1 MGEEMHMQRLT
12 TMDQGRQVAQLRQLL
27 HHLDNKTT
35 AMAGSEYRNPVTD
48 YTCRAQLAAERKT
61 LFRGHPLLMGLGNE
75 IPEPGD
81 FLTDDFSG
89 APLLLVRGE
98 DGVVRGFLNVCRH
111 RGSRVAEGRGNRK
124 RFVCPYHAWTYGSG
138 GQLLRIPHDA
148 GFPGVDR
155 ACHGLTPVPV
165 VEKYG
170 LVWAVASP
178 GAEFDIDES
187 LEGAQRDLATFD
199 LGRYSLY
206 ETRVLEQK
214 MNWKLVIDT
223 FLETYH
229 IRVLHP
235 ETLDWLIHSNLGTFE
250 AFGRNSRSIYA
261 RRSVDELRSVPESDW
276 DLVHHTVI
284 VYVLFPNTVLIM
296 QGDHL
301 ETWRVHPVENDP
313 DRARMY
319 VQLYTPEPALT
330 ESAKRHWDR
339 NMDLLMSVVQEE
351 DFPNGEN
358 IQQSFYSGAQEHV
371 TYGRNEPALGH
382 YHESI
387 KRILARAA

>member
-1 MGEEMHMQRLT
+1 MDMQRLT
-12 TMDQGRQVAQLRQLL
+12 TMDQGHQVAQLRQLL
-27 HHLDNKTT
+27 HYLETKTT
-35 AMAGSEYRNPVTD
+35 AMADSEYRNPVTD

-61 LFRGHPLLMGLGNE
+61 LFRGHPLLMGLGSE

-89 APLLLVRGE
+89 VPVLVVRGE

-111 RGSRVAEGRGNRK
+111 RGSRVAQGRGNRR
-124 RFVCPYHAWTYGSG
+124 RFVCPYHGWTYGSD
-138 GQLLRIPHDA
+138 GQLLRIPHDE
-148 GFPGVDR
+148 GFPGVSP
-155 ACHGLTPVPV
+155 ACNSLTPVPV

-170 LVWAVASP
+170 LVWAMTSP
-178 GAEFDIDES
+178 GAEFDIDET
-187 LEGAQRDLATFD
+187 LEGAEGDLATFD

-235 ETLDWLIHSNLGTFE
+235 ETLDWLIHSNVGTFE
-250 AFGRNSRSIYA
+250 ALGRNSRSIYV
-261 RRSVDELRSVPESDW
+261 RRSVEELRSVPESDW
-276 DLVHHTVI
+276 DLVHHAAI
-284 VYVLFPNTVLIM
+284 VYVLFPNTVFIM
-296 QGDHL
+296 QQDHL
-301 ETWRVHPVENDP
+301 ETWRIYPVGDDP

-330 ESAKRHWDR
+330 ESAKRHWER
-339 NMDLLMSVVQEE
+339 NMDLLMSIVLEE

-358 IQQSFYSGAQEHV
+358 IQRSFYSGAQEHV

-387 KRILARAA
+387 KRHLARAA

>member
-1 MGEEMHMQRLT
+1 MQRLT
-12 TMDQGRQVAQLRQLL
+12 TMDQGHQVAQLRQLL
-27 HHLDNKTT
+27 HYLETKTT
-35 AMAGSEYRNPVTD
+35 AMADSEYRNPVTD

-61 LFRGHPLLMGLGNE
+61 LFRGHPLLMGLGSE

-89 APLLLVRGE
+89 VPLLVVRGE

-111 RGSRVAEGRGNRK
+111 RGSRVAQGHGNRR
-124 RFVCPYHAWTYGSG
+124 RFVCPYHGWTYGSD
-138 GQLLRIPHDA
+138 GQLLRIPHDE
-148 GFPGVDR
+148 GFPGVSR
-155 ACHGLTPVPV
+155 ACNGLTPVPV

-170 LVWAVASP
+170 LVWAMTSP
-178 GAEFDIDES
+178 GGEFDIDET
-187 LEGAQRDLATFD
+187 LEGAEGDLATFD

-235 ETLDWLIHSNLGTFE
+235 ETLDWLIHSNVGTFE
-250 AFGRNSRSIYA
+250 AFGRNSRSIYV
-261 RRSVDELRSVPESDW
+261 RRSVEELRSVPESDW
-276 DLVHHTVI
+276 DLVHHTAI
-284 VYVLFPNTVLIM
+284 VYVLFPNTVFIL
-296 QGDHL
+296 QQDHL
-301 ETWRVHPVENDP
+301 ETWRIYPVADDP
-313 DRARMY
+313 DRARLY

-330 ESAKRHWDR
+330 ESAKRHWDK
-339 NMDLLMSVVQEE
+339 NMDLLMSVVLEE

-358 IQQSFYSGAQEHV
+358 IQQGFYSGAQEHV

-387 KRILARAA
+387 KRHLARAA

>member
-1 MGEEMHMQRLT
+1 MQRLT
-12 TMDQGRQVAQLRQLL
+12 TLDQGYQVAQLRQLL
-27 HHLDNKTT
+27 HYLDTKTT
-35 AMAGSEYRNPVTD
+35 AMAESEYRNPVTD
-48 YTCRAQLAAERKT
+48 YTCREQLAAEREQ
-61 LFRGHPLLMGLGNE
+61 LFRRHPLLMGLGNE

-81 FLTDDFSG
+81 FLTDDFTG
-89 APLLLVRGE
+89 VPVLVVRGE
-98 DGVVRGFLNVCRH
+98 DGVACGFLNVCRH
-111 RGSRVAEGRGNRK
+111 RGSRVAQGRGNRK
-124 RFVCPYHAWTYGSG
+124 RFVCPYHAWTYGTD
-138 GQLLRIPHDA
+138 GQLLRIPHDE

-165 VEKYG
+165 VEKHG
-170 LVWAVASP
+170 LLWAMASP
-178 GAEFDIDES
+178 GAEFDIDEA
-187 LEGAQRDLATFD
+187 LEGAGSDLASYN

-235 ETLDWLIHSNLGTFE
+235 ETLDWLIHSNVGTFE
-250 AFGRNSRSIYA
+250 AFGRNSRSIYI
-261 RRSVDELRSVPESDW
+261 RRSVEELRKLPESDW
-276 DLVHHTVI
+276 DLVHHTAI
-284 VYVLFPNTVLIM
+284 VYVLFPNTVFIM
-296 QGDHL
+296 QQDHL
-301 ETWRVHPVENDP
+301 EIWRVYPVGDDP

-330 ESAKRHWDR
+330 ESAKGHWDR
-339 NMDLLMSVVQEE
+339 NMDLLMSIVLEE

-387 KRILARAA
+387 KRHLARAA

>member
-1 MGEEMHMQRLT
+1 MQQHSRPRLPAL
-12 TMDQGRQVAQLRQLL
+12 DQDRQVAHLRQLL
-27 HHLDNKTT
+27 HYLDTGTT

-48 YTCRAQLAAERKT
+48 YTCRGQLAAERDA
-61 LFRGHPLLMGLGNE
+61 LFRRHPLLMGLGSE
-75 IPEPGD
+75 IPGPGD

-89 APLLLVRGE
+89 VPILVVRGQ

-111 RGSRVAEGRGNRK
+111 RGSRVAEGRGSRK
-124 RFVCPYHAWTYGSG
+124 RFVCPYHAWTYGSD
-138 GQLLRIPHDA
+138 GQLLRIPHDE
-148 GFPGVDR
+148 GFPEVDR
-155 ACHGLTPVPV
+155 TCHGLAPVPV

-170 LVWAVASP
+170 LLWAMASP
-178 GAEFDIDES
+178 GAEFDVDQV
-187 LEGAQRDLATFD
+187 LEGAEHDLASFD

-229 IRVLHP
+229 VRVLHP
-235 ETLDWLIHSNLGTFE
+235 STLDPILHSNVGTFD
-250 AFGRNSRSIYA
+250 AFGRNSRSIYV
-261 RRSVDELRSVPESDW
+261 RRGVEALRDLPESDW
-276 DLVHHTVI
+276 DLVRHTAI
-284 VYVLFPNTVLIM
+284 VYVLFPNTVFIM
-296 QGDHL
+296 QQDHL
-301 ETWRVHPVENDP
+301 ETWRMYPVGDDP

-330 ESAKRHWDR
+330 DGAKGHWDR
-339 NMDLLMSVVQEE
+339 NMDLLMSIVQEE
-351 DFPNGEN
+351 DFPNGER

-382 YHESI
+382 YHESV
-387 KRILARAA
+387 RTILGRAA

>member
-1 MGEEMHMQRLT
+1 MQRLT
-12 TMDQGRQVAQLRQLL
+12 TLDQSYQVAQLRQLL
-27 HHLDNKTT
+27 RYIDTKTT
-35 AMAGSEYRNPVTD
+35 AMAESVYRNPVTD
-48 YTCRAQLAAERKT
+48 YTCRRQLAAERET
-61 LFRGHPLLMGLGNE
+61 LFRRHPLLMGLGSE

-89 APLLLVRGE
+89 VPILVVRGE
-98 DGVVRGFLNVCRH
+98 DGVLRGFLNVCRH
-111 RGSRVAEGRGNRK
+111 RGSRVAQGRGNRK
-124 RFVCPYHAWTYGSG
+124 RFVCPYHAWTYGSDG
-138 GQLLRIPHDA
+138 RLLRIPHDE
-148 GFPGVDR
+148 GFPGVDP

-170 LVWAVASP
+170 LVWAMTSP
-178 GAEFDIDES
+178 GAEFDIDEA
-187 LEGAQRDLATFD
+187 LEGAEGDLASFD

-206 ETRVLEQK
+206 ETRVLEQR

-229 IRVLHP
+229 VRVLHP
-235 ETLDWLIHSNLGTFE
+235 VTLDPILHSNVGTFDE
-250 AFGRNSRSIYA
+250 FGRNSRSIYA
-261 RRSVDELRSVPESDW
+261 RRTLDELREVPETDW
-276 DLVHHTVI
+276 DLVHHTAI
-284 VYVLFPNTVLIM
+284 VYVLFPNTVFIV
-296 QGDHL
+296 QQDHL
-301 ETWRVHPVENDP
+301 ETWRIFPVEDDP

-330 ESAKRHWDR
+330 ESAKGHWDR
-339 NMDLLMSVVQEE
+339 NMDLLMSIVLEE

-358 IQQSFYSGAQEHV
+358 IQRSFYSGAQEHV

-387 KRILARAA
+387 KRHLARAA

>member
-1 MGEEMHMQRLT
+1 MQRLT
-12 TMDQGRQVAQLRQLL
+12 TLDQGYQVAQLRQLL
-27 HHLDNKTT
+27 HYLDTSTT
-35 AMAGSEYRNPVTD
+35 AMAESEYRNPVTD
-48 YTCRAQLAAERKT
+48 YTCPKQLTAERET
-61 LFRGHPLLMGLGNE
+61 LFRRHPLLMGLGNE

-89 APLLLVRGE
+89 VPILVVRGE
-98 DGVVRGFLNVCRH
+98 DGVARGFLNVCRH
-111 RGSRVAEGRGNRK
+111 RGSRVAEGRGNSR
-124 RFVCPYHAWTYGSG
+124 RFVCPYHAWTYGSD

-148 GFPGVDR
+148 GFSGVDP

-170 LVWAVASP
+170 LVWAMTSP
-178 GAEFDIDES
+178 GADFDIDEA
-187 LEGAQRDLATFD
+187 LEGAERDLGSFD

-206 ETRVLEQK
+206 ETRVIEQK
-214 MNWKLVIDT
+214 MNWKLVVDT

-235 ETLDWLIHSNLGTFE
+235 VTLDWLLHSNIGAFE
-250 AFGRNSRSIYA
+250 AFGRNSRSIYV
-261 RRSVDELRSVPESDW
+261 RRSIEELRELPESHW
-276 DLVHHTVI
+276 DLIHHTTI
-284 VYVLFPNTVLIM
+284 VYVLFPNTVFIV
-296 QGDHL
+296 QQDHL
-301 ETWRVHPVENDP
+301 EMWRVYPVGDDP

-330 ESAKRHWDR
+330 DSEKRHWDR
-339 NMDLLMSVVQEE
+339 NMDLLMAIVQEE

-358 IQQSFYSGAQEHV
+358 IQQGFYSGAQEHV

-387 KRILARAA
+387 KRHLARAA